1 MGYVKDNPLA
11 QVIAVDF
18 DGTLSTG
25 HYPNCGTPNIP
36 LFKALIKAQSKGHKI
51 VLWTCREDDSYLQ
64 EAVDFCKN
72 YGLTFDAVNENI
84 PDIDFKSRKIAAN
97 IYIDD
102 LSCGVNRGIK
112 FLDYL
117 TED

>member
-1 MGYVKDNPLA
+1 MGYVKDNPHA

-18 DGTLSTG
+18 DGTLSSG
-25 HYPNCGTPNIP
+25 HYPDCGTPNIP
-36 LFKALIKAQSKGHKI
+36 LFKALINAQAKGHKI
-51 VLWTCREDDSYLQ
+51 VLWTCRENDSYLQ
-64 EAVDFCKN
+64 DAIEFCKN

-84 PDIDFKSRKIAAN
+84 PDIDFHSRKIVAN

-102 LSCGVNRGIK
+102 LACNQTRGLK
-112 FLDYL
+112 YLEFL